1 MFVVKV
7 ENGRTLIVRDLN
19 DNAPVFEKEEY
30 RANVSEVRSK

>member
-7 ENGRTLIVRDLN
+7 ANGRQLTVRDLN

-30 RANVSEVRSK
+30 RAYVKEVRSK